1 MSGPRPSARR
11 ASRVGAAA
19 PGSGAAARPD
29 GPANAQPFAHAGAAR
44 PCLVLLPGTLCDA
57 ALFRAQVRDLRG
69 RATVRCVDL
78 HGLGAHAGQAGD
90 WTDALLRELPPRFS
104 LVGFSLGG
112 LLALEILRRAP
123 ERVERLALVASNAEA
138 ATRRA
143 RRRGQAQQLAWR
155 QGGGL
160 AVVRR
165 LLPLY
170 LPVPRRRARH
180 APVIQRMARETP
192 TAAALAQFD
201 WAARRPD
208 GHAVLA
214 AHPAPLLVVSGA
226 DDRLCPRA
234 LQQRVV
240 ATRADAHWVELRR
253 CGHFIP
259 LEQPRQLSR
268 LLAQWLAAPA
278 RGEPGDPA

>member
-1 MSGPRPSARR
+1 
-11 ASRVGAAA
+11 
-19 PGSGAAARPD
+19 
-29 GPANAQPFAHAGAAR
+29 
-44 PCLVLLPGTLCDA
+44 VLIPGTLCDT
-57 ALFRAQVRDLRG
+57 ALFGAQVRALRHQARVSCANLHCLGEGG
-69 RATVRCVDL
+69 RDVAEW
-78 HGLGAHAGQAGD
+78 AE
-90 WTDALLRELPPRFS
+90 ALLRELPARFS
-104 LVGFSLGG
+104 LAGFSLGG

-123 ERVERLALVASNAEA
+123 ERVERLALIASNAEP

-143 RRRGQAQQLAWR
+143 LRRGRAQRLSWR

-165 LLPLY
+165 LLPSY

-180 APVIQRMARETP
+180 APVIQHMARRTP

-226 DDRLCPRA
+226 DDRLCPRPQ
-234 LQQRVV
+234 QQRLV

-259 LEQPRQLSR
+259 LECPRQLSR
-268 LLAQWLAAPA
+268 LLAQWLAAPP
-278 RGEPGDPA
+278 RGVSGDPA